1 MLYYFKYPFSFVENG
16 MWTGVI
22 WFSFC
27 SHVRQYRIVLSI
39 WIPGLYYFCVFLCFF
54 FFFVRLPDLEKLLS
68 YISSLIRNLGSG
80 YTFENGFT
88 VQNAYT
94 LFYYRK
100 ECGTV
105 SQKSKSLRRE
115 KMILTIFFSHNLPWH
130 IELSFSNAGER
141 HANLCSR
148 KFLCYFWLPQNLTL
162 ISYCSPEDL
171 SITWTVD

>member
-1 MLYYFKYPFSFVENG
+1 MVCGLVSFG
-16 MWTGVI
+16 
-22 WFSFC
+22 
-27 SHVRQYRIVLSI
+27 SHSVHMSGSIELSSLSGFQDCI
-39 WIPGLYYFCVFLCFF
+39 ASVFFCV

-115 KMILTIFFSHNLPWH
+115 KMILTIFFSHNFP
-130 IELSFSNAGER
+130 
-141 HANLCSR
+141 
-148 KFLCYFWLPQNLTL
+148 
-162 ISYCSPEDL
+162 
-171 SITWTVD
+171 

>member
-1 MLYYFKYPFSFVENG
+1 MLYYFKYPFSFVENV

-39 WIPGLYYFCVFLCFF
+39 WIPGLYCFFFF

-80 YTFENGFT
+80 YTFENGLT
-88 VQNAYT
+88 EQNAYT
-94 LFYYRK
+94 LFCYRK
-100 ECGTV
+100 ECGMV

-115 KMILTIFFSHNLPWH
+115 KMILIIFF
-130 IELSFSNAGER
+130 FS
-141 HANLCSR
+141 
-148 KFLCYFWLPQNLTL
+148 
-162 ISYCSPEDL
+162 
-171 SITWTVD
+171 

>member
-1 MLYYFKYPFSFVENG
+1 MLYYFKYPFSFVENV

-39 WIPGLYYFCVFLCFF
+39 QIPGLDCFF
-54 FFFVRLPDLEKLLS
+54 FFFFLVRLPDLEKLLS
-68 YISSLIRNLGSG
+68 CVSSLIRNLGSA

-100 ECGTV
+100 ECGMV
-105 SQKSKSLRRE
+105 SQKTKSMRRE
-115 KMILTIFFSHNLPWH
+115 KMILAIFFS
-130 IELSFSNAGER
+130 
-141 HANLCSR
+141 
-148 KFLCYFWLPQNLTL
+148 
-162 ISYCSPEDL
+162 
-171 SITWTVD
+171 